1 MLTPVDATS
10 VELSIPLSAVRV
22 QNSYTLP
29 CTYTTSSPLDG
40 MARNYYFFHMD
51 MQEHTICR
59 VWIHFIPSS

>member
-10 VELSIPLSAVRV
+10 VELSIPLSPVRV
-22 QNSYTLP
+22 LP

-40 MARNYYFFHMD
+40 MARNYYFFYMD